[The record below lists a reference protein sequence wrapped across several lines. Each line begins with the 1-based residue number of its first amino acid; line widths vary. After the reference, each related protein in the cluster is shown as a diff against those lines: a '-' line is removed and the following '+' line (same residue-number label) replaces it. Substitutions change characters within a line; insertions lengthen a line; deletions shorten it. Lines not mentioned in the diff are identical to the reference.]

1 MLFRSKLAVQVQQE
15 QVTEVTL
22 YDTVAALTSDE
33 TFLREELQNEPVRVK
48 VIRGP
53 WSKGVQICSPGGVQ
67 IRSPRA
73 EADHWVFKSAVV
85 SQGNLGIDVAGQVGT
100 AAPVFDSASGVPVSD
115 SARPVTLSCNTW
127 CTRWSRVRMRSLCR
141 FSMHSSSSPAAAVP
155 VLHRHKGQRQWQRR
169 WCDRGQL

>member
-1 MLFRSKLAVQVQQE
+1 M
-15 QVTEVTL
+15 
-22 YDTVAALTSDE
+22 
-33 TFLREELQNEPVRVK
+33 K

-115 SARPVTLSCNTW
+115 SARPVTPDAFLDLDEFGEPI
-127 CTRWSRVRMRSLCR
+127 V
-141 FSMHSSSSPAAAVP
+141 
-155 VLHRHKGQRQWQRR
+155 
-169 WCDRGQL
+169 DID